1 MAEDKIIAPS
11 ELILNPDGTI
21 YHLKIRPEN
30 LADTILLVGDPQRVE
45 MVSGFFDEIE
55 FKAENREIKT
65 HTGVLNRKRL
75 TVISTGMGVD
85 NIDIVLNELDALAN
99 INLETRT
106 IKPEHKK
113 LTFIRIGTSGV
124 LQPDLP
130 PNPYIVSEYGL
141 GIDGVLSFYKNSEKI
156 TEQELADSFITHSGW
171 PKNFPTPYAVKSSE
185 TLFNLFKDGFL
196 TGITITAPGFYAPQG
211 RELRLPLA
219 FPEMNKKIQEF
230 TFKERKIINFEM
242 ETSALYG
249 LSKLLDHKALTIC
262 VGIANRKS
270 LNFNQDYKMAMKK
283 LIEIV
288 FDRIAG

>member
-1 MAEDKIIAPS
+1 MTADKIIAPS

-45 MVSGFFDEIE
+45 LVSAFFDEIE

-65 HTGVLNRKRL
+65 HTGIYNRKRI

-99 INLETRT
+99 INLDTRT
-106 IKPEHKK
+106 INPKHKK

-124 LQPDLP
+124 LQPDIP
-130 PNPYIVSEYGL
+130 PNPFIVSEFGL
-141 GIDGVLSFYKNSEKI
+141 GIDGVLSFYKDSGKI
-156 TEQELADSFITHSGW
+156 AEQELSGSFIAQTGW
-171 PKNFPTPYAVKSSE
+171 PKSFPIPYAVKSSE
-185 TLFNLFKDGFL
+185 SLFNLFKDDFL
-196 TGITITAPGFYAPQG
+196 SGITITAPGFYAPQG

-219 FPEMNKKIQEF
+219 FPEMNKRIQDF
-230 TFKERKIINFEM
+230 SYRERKIINFEM

-249 LSKLLDHKALTIC
+249 LSKLLDHNALTIC

-270 LNFNQDYKMAMKK
+270 LNFNQDYKPAMKK